1 MYITGLPQ
9 FNKWSGGKI
18 IQCQGKIREV
28 YFESGKIDI
37 LKKSQGK
44 LKNINTV
51 DSLALKTGRNI
62 WGYCDLNDI
71 YLQ

>member
-1 MYITGLPQ
+1 MVRGE
-9 FNKWSGGKI
+9 NV
-18 IQCQGKIREV
+18 IQCQGKVGEV

-37 LKKSQGK
+37 LKISQGK
-44 LKNINTV
+44 VKNCNTV

-62 WGYCDLNDI
+62 WSYCDLNDI